1 MELNMSQIIEIF
13 VESKKYQIEW
23 ALSEHF
29 GELKGKKFMIN
40 KMSAEQIT
48 IINAI
53 SETAKILLSAVA
65 GAAIQYLIDNNCN
78 LDSIFKDGYFVV
90 KE

>member
-1 MELNMSQIIEIF
+1 MSQIIEIV

-29 GELKGKKFMIN
+29 EELKGKKFMIN

-48 IINAI
+48 MINDL

-65 GAAIQYLIDNNCN
+65 GAAIQYLIDNKCN
-78 LDSIFKDGYFVV
+78 LDNIFKDGYFIV

>member
-1 MELNMSQIIEIF
+1 MSQIIEIV

-29 GELKGKKFMIN
+29 EELKGKKFMIN

-48 IINAI
+48 MVNDL

-65 GAAIQYLIDNNCN
+65 AAVIQYLIDNKCN
-78 LDSIFKDGYFVV
+78 L
-90 KE
+90 